1 MKVFLGG
8 TCNESDWRSEIIK
21 LLKVDYFNPVV
32 DDWTP
37 EHMQEEIRQR
47 EECDVCLY
55 TITPKMTGVYSIAEV
70 VDDSNK
76 RPSKTIFVMLREDG
90 GHKFTDGQWKSLA
103 AVATMV
109 EDNGGVM
116 FTSLQ
121 KAANHIN
128 NLPNR
133 GPMQGASSL
142 AASTFNGKVAANK
155 TPAGILHML
164 EAILAEVQ
172 YYGNTEVCDAVIHE
186 LEKQGFRL

>member
-47 EECDVCLY
+47 KECDVCLY

-70 VDDSNK
+70 IDDSNK
-76 RPSKTIFVMLREDG
+76 RPSRTIFVMLREDG
-90 GHKFTDGQWKSLA
+90 DHKFTDEQWRSLA
-103 AVATMV
+103 AVAAMV
-109 EDNGGVM
+109 ENNGGIM
-116 FTSLQ
+116 FDALQ

-128 NLPNR
+128 NIPNIV
-133 GPMQGASSL
+133 PMQSASPL
-142 AASTFNGKVAANK
+142 KVAANK
-155 TPAGILHML
+155 TPAEIVHMV
-164 EAILAEVQ
+164 EALLDAVY
-172 YYGNTEVCDAVIHE
+172 YYGNTEVCDAVLSEI
-186 LEKQGFRL
+186 EKQGFHLYDA